1 LLGQQYRRPYR
12 GIYGV
17 FSIVNDKIHDPK
29 FVSFLEDVA
38 RLNKQQ
44 QFVAKNYRVAGAAT
58 EIDPKKSFW
67 EDFVTYPF
75 PSDPRTSRI
84 APALPGRSATW
95 TNTPA
100 PIPIRRFW

>member
-1 LLGQQYRRPYR
+1 MLGQQYRRPYR

-17 FSIVNDKIHDPK
+17 FSIINDKIHDQK
-29 FVSFLEDVA
+29 FVSFLEDVT

-44 QFVAKNYRVAGAAT
+44 QFVTKNYRVAGVAT

-67 EDFVTYPF
+67 KDVVTYPF
-75 PSDPRTSRI
+75 PVKYANVKDSTG
-84 APALPGRSATW
+84 LPGRSATW

-100 PIPIRRFW
+100 PIPIRRF